1 MSPHLTLLVG
11 GVPCRRCGFGFPCQL
26 QFPLRRREPQRTQK
40 LLARKQQSMTHQHYK
55 SDPHVYLEAFALS
68 VKKLFEKLGMVG
80 KRFGS
85 LPYTSM
91 CENAQNLK
99 RQLNYSSWFLEF
111 CFSGWQL
118 SKLNFFREKSWLD
131 LGVQHQQKISKLQIY
146 GGSST
151 TVSCTVIPFL
161 SGYLRVCGAKNFI

>member
-1 MSPHLTLLVG
+1 MGTSCRLHVASFNILSGWCAMPKVRLWLS
-11 GVPCRRCGFGFPCQL
+11 VPVTVPFLC
-26 QFPLRRREPQRTQK
+26 PQRTQK

-55 SDPHVYLEAFALS
+55 SDPHVYLEALALS

-111 CFSGWQL
+111 CFSG
-118 SKLNFFREKSWLD
+118 
-131 LGVQHQQKISKLQIY
+131 
-146 GGSST
+146 
-151 TVSCTVIPFL
+151 
-161 SGYLRVCGAKNFI
+161 